1 MKGSLSRKYN
11 ATSLLRSLLLFK
23 MLELLVVIFVLSSLY
38 YVLIDRVMYYR
49 KQYEQ
54 AEVSWT
60 LAAINSARRTELAMD
75 EVYRALGRKA
85 HPARIRSKHGNP
97 IQLMNPQ
104 PRNYIGEICDPDIRV
119 IEGGSWYFDKCNSWL
134 VYVFSNEKIFS
145 REYPKVLKFNVE
157 SLRLLT
163 DPAETQ

>member
-11 ATSLLRSLLLFK
+11 AVSLLRSLLLFK

-75 EVYRALGRKA
+75 EIYLALGRKTTPSA
-85 HPARIRSKHGNP
+85 LRTKYRNP
-97 IQLMNPQ
+97 MQLMNPQ
-104 PRNYIGEICDPDIRV
+104 PRNYVGEICDPDPRT
-119 IEGGSWYFDKCNSWL
+119 IEGGSWYFDKCYSWL
-134 VYVFSNEKIFS
+134 VYVFSSEKIFS

-163 DPAETQ
+163 DPA